1 MPIRGDDPEGA
12 RRHSP
17 RQVLRPCL
25 AKVGAPTVDTCPME
39 KWVVPLSVALIAGL
53 ATIAAAYLAARKD
66 RRDLRDGIAR
76 DLDLLEKLPGDS
88 EARRM
93 LAFYVE
99 ERVML
104 LSAEQQIRAAGRRD
118 LWQMLTP
125 VEALVAAWAWHR
137 TGSWVAAAVVLL
149 VVPVFVL
156 WELRLRRESH
166 DSAITARVE
175 YIRDHIRPIS

>member
-1 MPIRGDDPEGA
+1 
-12 RRHSP
+12 
-17 RQVLRPCL
+17 
-25 AKVGAPTVDTCPME
+25 ME

-175 YIRDHIRPIS
+175 YIRDHIRPISYFDLKKSWRGGG

>member
-1 MPIRGDDPEGA
+1 
-12 RRHSP
+12 
-17 RQVLRPCL
+17 
-25 AKVGAPTVDTCPME
+25 ME

-156 WELRLRRESH
+156 WELRLRRKSH

-175 YIRDHIRPIS
+175 YLRDHIRPIS